1 MSVLGRSLW
10 HSIGNRHDREE
21 GGRLTWLAA
30 GMQAKEEM
38 PSAKEEALGLE
49 KTRGFQRYL
58 GDGQV
63 ETW

>member
-1 MSVLGRSLW
+1 MRGRKK
-10 HSIGNRHDREE
+10 
-21 GGRLTWLAA
+21 AA

-38 PSAKEEALGLE
+38 PSAKEEASGLE

-58 GDGQV
+58 GGGQV